1 MDRVEMVVLVTE
13 ARDNAHEALRELKRL
28 DRAGWIDLT
37 YYALID
43 KDAGGGVHVQE
54 ASDPVETVSLVAV
67 GANAGAALGK
77 STASESA
84 QAGPDQSV
92 QELDDVL
99 PPGKSALMVVLEERY
114 AERVVEELETRGR
127 TIRKPLNRT
136 EREAALRASVERV
149 KTNVRWLEDLLH
161 GELDKA
167 ERAAASEKEKFEATV
182 AAGRA
187 ELGAERENL
196 QARLKALGAE
206 LEADLLETRQ
216 RLQTERGAA
225 RVAIE
230 SRIDSLE
237 SAIVEYNESLA
248 TSIMDH
254 MDSLASHALDL
265 QAKAARA
272 SADTAKAIEEQLHEL
287 QVRMRKHRAELT
299 ATLGSSAVRARQ
311 CMDHLRVEAALG
323 KAEMRQALQEH
334 MKKLEERHEVL
345 KADLRRLEKEDTR
358 AWHELATGFRNSWR
372 ALSESVDQ
380 AKRQYR

>member
-1 MDRVEMVVLVTE
+1 M
-13 ARDNAHEALRELKRL
+13 N
-28 DRAGWIDLT
+28 RA
-37 YYALID
+37 
-43 KDAGGGVHVQE
+43 
-54 ASDPVETVSLVAV
+54 
-67 GANAGAALGK
+67 
-77 STASESA
+77 
-84 QAGPDQSV
+84 
-92 QELDDVL
+92 
-99 PPGKSALMVVLEERY
+99 
-114 AERVVEELETRGR
+114 
-127 TIRKPLNRT
+127 

-167 ERAAASEKEKFEATV
+167 ERAAPNEKEKFEATV

-206 LEADLLETRQ
+206 LEADLQETRQ
-216 RLQTERGAA
+216 RLQTERGGA
-225 RVAIE
+225 RADTE

-248 TSIMDH
+248 SSIMDH

-265 QAKAARA
+265 QTKAARA

-287 QVRMRKHRAELT
+287 QVRMRKHRSELT

-311 CMDHLRVEAALG
+311 VMDHLRVEAALG
-323 KAEMRQALQEH
+323 KAEMRQALQAH

-358 AWHELATGFRNSWR
+358 AWHELAAGFRNSWR